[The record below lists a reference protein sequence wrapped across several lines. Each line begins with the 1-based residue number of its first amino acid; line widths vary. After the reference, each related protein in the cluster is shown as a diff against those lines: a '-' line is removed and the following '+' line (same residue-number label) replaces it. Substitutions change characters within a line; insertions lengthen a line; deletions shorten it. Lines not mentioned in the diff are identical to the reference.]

1 MAKVT
6 MPLLSQQVRNKVGD
20 IVFFRRGDWGINVAR
35 IRVKPANP
43 RTANQQANRH
53 NVGTLLQIWLGRVN
67 VAGQTLYKY
76 DSATNTWEGI
86 TIASTATFTDDDRN
100 AWKAYKTVSKQGYV
114 LDGKYAF
121 LSVNIKRLKQGLNP
135 LKTPTQEFA
144 LAS

>member
-1 MAKVT
+1 MAKVIL
-6 MPLLSQQVRNKVGD
+6 PLMSQQVKNKVGD

-53 NVGTLLQIWLGRVN
+53 NVGTLLQIYLGRVSPG
-67 VAGQTLYKY
+67 GQTFYKY
-76 DSATNTWEGI
+76 NSATNRWDAI
-86 TIASTATFTDDDRN
+86 TIASTETFGNTEKQ
-100 AWKAYKTVSKQGYV
+100 AWEAYKTVSKKGYTLV
-114 LDGKYAF
+114 GKYSF

-144 LAS
+144 IAG